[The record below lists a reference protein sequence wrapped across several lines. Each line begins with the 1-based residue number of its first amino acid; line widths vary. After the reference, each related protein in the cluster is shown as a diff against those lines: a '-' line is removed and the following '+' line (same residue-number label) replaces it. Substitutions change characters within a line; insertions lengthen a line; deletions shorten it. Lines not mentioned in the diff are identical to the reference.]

1 MSAGGASELR
11 ARLQGLGLRR
21 AGETLRAAPGLA
33 LECEALD
40 AVLGGGLGFGAHELA
55 PVEPGDGA
63 AAFGFA
69 LCLLSRA
76 LAWRGARA
84 EGLIVQAA
92 APAGEGGELY
102 GPGLKA
108 LGLDP
113 DRLAVSTLRTAAEAL
128 RVADE
133 ALRSGAVAG
142 VVLEAGAT
150 KAMDLA
156 LTRRFNLSA
165 EQTESLVFLV
175 VEDLDATSA
184 ALTRWRVGPGASD
197 RSLGRRA
204 RLAPPRLAPP
214 RFDLALMRNR
224 RGPLGAWRVEWSHAA
239 RSFQTLDLVQPA
251 AAAPVPAPVAAPADR
266 RRRAAG

>member
-21 AGETLRAAPGLA
+21 AGETIRAAPGLA
-33 LECEALD
+33 LGCEALD
-40 AVLGGGLGFGAHELA
+40 AGLGGGLGFGAHELA
-55 PVEPGDGA
+55 PTEPGDGA

-76 LAWRGARA
+76 LARRGARA

-184 ALTRWRVGPGASD
+184 ALTRWRVAPGMSD

-204 RLAPPRLAPP
+204 RLAPP

-239 RSFQTLDLVQPA
+239 RSFQTLDPVQSS

-266 RRRAAG
+266 RWRAAG

>member
-11 ARLQGLGLRR
+11 GRLQGLGLRR
-21 AGETLRAAPGLA
+21 AGETLRAAPGMA
-33 LECEALD
+33 LGGAALD
-40 AVLGGGLGFGAHELA
+40 AVLGGGLGFGAHEIA
-55 PVEPGDGA
+55 PVEPGDGGA
-63 AAFGFA
+63 SFGFA

-76 LAWRGARA
+76 LARRGERA

-92 APAGEGGELY
+92 SPAGEGGGLY

-113 DRLAVSTLRTAAEAL
+113 DRLAVSTLSSAAEAL

-142 VVLEAGAT
+142 VVLEAGSA

-165 EQTESLVFLV
+165 EHTESLIFLV
-175 VEDLDATSA
+175 VDDLDATSA
-184 ALTRWRVGPGASD
+184 ALTRWRVGPGISDRASE

-204 RLAPPRLAPP
+204 RLAPP

-239 RSFQTLDLVQPA
+239 RSFQTLDPVQPA

-266 RRRAAG
+266 RWRAAG

>member
-11 ARLQGLGLRR
+11 GRLQGLGLRR
-21 AGETLRAAPGLA
+21 AGETLRAAPGMA
-33 LECEALD
+33 LGGEALD
-40 AVLGGGLGFGAHELA
+40 AVLGGGLGFGAHEIA

-63 AAFGFA
+63 ASFGFA

-76 LAWRGARA
+76 LARRGERA

-92 APAGEGGELY
+92 GAVSEGGGLY

-113 DRLAVSTLRTAAEAL
+113 DRLAVSTLGAAAEAL

-165 EQTESLVFLV
+165 EQTESLIFLV
-175 VEDLDATSA
+175 VDDLDATSA
-184 ALTRWRVGPGASD
+184 ALTRWRVRPGMSE

-204 RLAPPRLAPP
+204 RLAPP

-239 RSFQTLDLVQPA
+239 RSFQTLDPVQRA
-251 AAAPVPAPVAAPADR
+251 DAAPVPAPVAAPADR
-266 RRRAAG
+266 RWRAAG

>member
-11 ARLQGLGLRR
+11 GRLQGLGLRR
-21 AGETLRAAPGLA
+21 AGETLRAAPGMA
-33 LECEALD
+33 LGGEALD

-55 PVEPGDGA
+55 PVEPGDGP

-76 LAWRGARA
+76 LARRGERA

-92 APAGEGGELY
+92 APAGEGGGLY

-113 DRLAVSTLRTAAEAL
+113 DRLAVSTLSTAAEAL

-165 EQTESLVFLV
+165 EQTESLIFLV
-175 VEDLDATSA
+175 VDNLDATSA
-184 ALTRWRVGPGASD
+184 ALTRWRVGPGLSD

-204 RLAPPRLAPP
+204 RLAPP

-239 RSFQTLDLVQPA
+239 RSFQTLDPVQRA